1 MITLRSSDGEE
12 FVVRE
17 MVAKMSQTISHMI
30 EDECADGTI
39 PLPNVNS
46 RILTKV
52 LEYCNKHVPNEQP
65 ADGSTASDTAKDNI
79 EKWDKEFVQIVDDNT
94 LFDLILAANYL
105 SIKGL
110 LDLTCQKVADKMTG
124 KTPEQI
130 REIFHIKND
139 YTPEEEAEVR
149 RENQWAFE

>member
-1 MITLRSSDGEE
+1 MITLRSSNGEE
-12 FVVRE
+12 FVVNE
-17 MVAKMSQTISHMI
+17 TVAKMSQTICHMI

-39 PLPNVNS
+39 PLPNVHS
-46 RILTKV
+46 KILTRV
-52 LEYCNKHVPNEQP
+52 IEYCNKHVPDEQP
-65 ADGSTASDTAKDNI
+65 ADGSTAAQTDKENMA
-79 EKWDKEFVQIVDDNT
+79 KWDKEFVTVDDGT

-130 REIFHIKND
+130 RETFHIEND
-139 YTPEEEAEVR
+139 YRPEEEAEVR
-149 RENQWAFE
+149 RENQWAFD